1 MLVGSPFRKKKCT
14 RYIYTFNVF
23 ENPFFTV
30 VKKRRAT
37 ENDRTPVQ
45 IQRFYTV
52 ARPTR
57 ATLAVPGINTTNE
70 NISFCFLFFFPYT
83 TVADTGETGQTD
95 QPWYHRANHPHQ
107 LCHGNSSEDF
117 SRVLLE
123 GSANAS
129 KDASNTF
136 EAPSKPSLANVTAD
150 LAAVASNRQQTGAE
164 RAGYYEKH

>member
-1 MLVGSPFRKKKCT
+1 MLVESREPYPFRENITFDCFFGKYAGREPFPKKKCT

-37 ENDRTPVQ
+37 ENDRTPVP

-70 NISFCFLFFFPYT
+70 NIYFCFLVFFSVYDGCGYRGDGPNRPAM
-83 TVADTGETGQTD
+83 VPPC
-95 QPWYHRANHPHQ
+95 QPSSPALPRKQ
-107 LCHGNSSEDF
+107 LGRFQQGSPGRLRQRLKR
-117 SRVLLE
+117 RVEHL
-123 GSANAS
+123 
-129 KDASNTF
+129 
-136 EAPSKPSLANVTAD
+136 
-150 LAAVASNRQQTGAE
+150 
-164 RAGYYEKH
+164 